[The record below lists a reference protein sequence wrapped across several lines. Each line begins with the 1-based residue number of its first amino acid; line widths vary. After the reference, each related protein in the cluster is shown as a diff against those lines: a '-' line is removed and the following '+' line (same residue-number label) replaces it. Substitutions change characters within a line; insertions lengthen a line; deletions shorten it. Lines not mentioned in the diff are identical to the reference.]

1 VADQRQAGPRQRH
14 TPDSLLEAAIEVF
27 IRRGYEGA
35 SMADIAEAA
44 GITKSSIYHH
54 VAGKEALLE
63 RATGRALDALEA
75 ALTRSE
81 ARPGP
86 AGDRLTH
93 VVRRT
98 AEILIDE
105 LPYVT
110 LLLRVR
116 GNTPA
121 QQHALARR
129 RDLDARMAKLLE
141 AAAAEGAIRAD
152 VDPRLATRLV
162 FGMVNSVTEW
172 YRPGSAGRAQVV
184 DGVVALVFDG
194 LRGDPAARDP
204 AGR

>member
-1 VADQRQAGPRQRH
+1 MVVQRQAGAPRPRH
-14 TPDSLLEAAIEVF
+14 TRQSLLEAAIGVF
-27 IRRGYEGA
+27 IERGYDGA

-44 GITKSSIYHH
+44 RITKSSIYHH
-54 VAGKEALLE
+54 VTGKEALLE

-75 ALTRSE
+75 ALTQAE
-81 ARPGP
+81 AVPGR
-86 AGDRLTH
+86 AGERLAH
-93 VVRRT
+93 ALRRT
-98 AEILIDE
+98 AEILVDE

-129 RDLDARMAKLLE
+129 RELDARMAKLME

-172 YRPGSAGRAQVV
+172 YRPGGAGRPQVV

-194 LRGDPAARDP
+194 LRPR
-204 AGR
+204 